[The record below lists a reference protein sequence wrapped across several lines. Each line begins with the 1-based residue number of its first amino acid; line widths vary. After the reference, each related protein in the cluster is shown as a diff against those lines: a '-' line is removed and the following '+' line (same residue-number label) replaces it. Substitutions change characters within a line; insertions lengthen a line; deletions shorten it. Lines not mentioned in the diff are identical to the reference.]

1 MLKRQQKYKA
11 CSCKTIISY
20 SQLQLMKISDKI
32 GSDSANRLSN
42 KLPTHIPGVL
52 LVAMSKYKNS
62 RLRNELCRGG
72 GWGGGGGGGE
82 ISKRGRGGET
92 FLGIWPR
99 GWRNHAGGGEGGPK
113 SLGRRLLMYAPP
125 PYEKSWLCACTRT
138 HLNTSIKT

>member
-20 SQLQLMKISDKI
+20 SQFQLMKISDKI

-72 GWGGGGGGGE
+72 GWGGGGEGARSLKGAGE
-82 ISKRGRGGET
+82 GRHSWGFGPGDGETTRGGRGD
-92 FLGIWPR
+92 
-99 GWRNHAGGGEGGPK
+99 RNP
-113 SLGRRLLMYAPP
+113 
-125 PYEKSWLCACTRT
+125 
-138 HLNTSIKT
+138 